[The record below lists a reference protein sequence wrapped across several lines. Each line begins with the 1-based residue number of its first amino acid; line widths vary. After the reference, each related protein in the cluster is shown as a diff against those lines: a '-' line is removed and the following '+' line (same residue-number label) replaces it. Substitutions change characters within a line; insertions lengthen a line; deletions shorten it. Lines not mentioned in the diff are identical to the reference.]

1 MVGDVMKAFDS
12 AMLDIYNRAIAEA
25 KYKPSIFFRMLIEHG
40 GYEAARRLIYANNVS
55 KGYVKLF
62 ELGRLDLTVEAVI
75 IDNHQWHG
83 SL

>member
-25 KYKPSIFFRMLIEHG
+25 KYKPSIFFRMLIEHR

-62 ELGRLDLTVEAVI
+62 ELGRLD
-75 IDNHQWHG
+75 DRG
-83 SL
+83 SGHYR